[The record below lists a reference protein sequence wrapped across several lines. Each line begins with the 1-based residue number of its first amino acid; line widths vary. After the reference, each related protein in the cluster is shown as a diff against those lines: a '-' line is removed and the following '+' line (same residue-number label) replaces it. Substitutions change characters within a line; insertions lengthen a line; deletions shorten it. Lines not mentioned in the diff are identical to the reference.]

1 MDHSIRLVDGQPVIA
16 FLDLQ
21 PGPEIG
27 RDSYYCVNCDRTLR
41 ATFLERC
48 PFCKDDLRLLVHGE

>member
-1 MDHSIRLVDGQPVIA
+1 MDHPIGLVDGEHVCRI
-16 FLDLQ
+16 LDFES
-21 PGPEIG
+21 PKIG

-41 ATFLERC
+41 ATYLERC